1 MIISLLLILPI
12 VIYSL
17 RVIVFSI
24 GASRARKMSFP
35 EPNDNYQPFVSIVIP
50 SRNEESNISRCIK
63 SFEKS
68 TYPKD
73 KFEIIVV
80 NDRSEDATGKIL
92 SELSKKVSNL
102 KVNNLRVV
110 TITEEPVD
118 KNLQGKPGAIQA
130 GIDAAKGELILMT
143 DADCTVSDDWIETHV
158 NGFADPDVGMIASF
172 TLVEDKTIFHRLQAI
187 EWIFMETMASG
198 GIGLHQ
204 PLGCFGNNVAV
215 RKKDFDDLGGYRK
228 IDFSVTEDLALMSA
242 VFKTGR
248 KVKFF
253 CNPASTV
260 TTLPCQTLKE
270 YILQHQRW
278 AIGGQA
284 LGWRATIFV
293 LASIAIWA
301 GIATSVAT
309 SNWLFLAVILG
320 VRLFGDFIVLT
331 PSLRV
336 LKKSRLIKWIFPSVL
351 FFMLIELIVPFL
363 ILNRNVKWKGQ
374 VFR

>member
-12 VIYSL
+12 IIYTL
-17 RVIVFSI
+17 RVIFFSI
-24 GASRARKMSFP
+24 GASRSRNMSFP
-35 EPNDNYQPFVSIVIP
+35 EPKDDYRPFVSIVIP
-50 SRNEESNISRCIK
+50 SRNEEDNITRCIL
-63 SFEKS
+63 SFETS

-73 KFEIIVV
+73 KFEIIAV

-92 SELSKKVSNL
+92 EELSDKI
-102 KVNNLRVV
+102 NNLRVV
-110 TITEEPVD
+110 TITENSPEQ
-118 KNLQGKPGAIQA
+118 NLQGKPGALQA

-143 DADCTVSDDWIETHV
+143 DADCAVSEDWIATLV

-172 TLVEDKTIFHRLQAI
+172 TLVEDKTVFHSMQAI

-215 RKKDFDDLGGYRK
+215 RKKDFDAIGGYK
-228 IDFSVTEDLALMSA
+228 GIDFSVTEDLALMSA
-242 VFKTGR
+242 MFNTGK

-253 CNPASTV
+253 CNPDSTV
-260 TTLPCQTLKE
+260 TTLPCLTLKE

-293 LASIAIWA
+293 MASIAIWA
-301 GIATSVAT
+301 GIATAIAT
-309 SNWLFLAVILG
+309 SNWAFLIVILAI
-320 VRLFGDFIVLT
+320 RLFGDFIVLT
-331 PSLRV
+331 PSLRK
-336 LKKSRLIKWIFPSVL
+336 LRKSRLIKWIFPSVM

-363 ILNRNVKWKGQ
+363 LLNRNVKWKGQ

>member
-1 MIISLLLILPI
+1 MILSLLILPI
-12 VIYSL
+12 IIYTL
-17 RVIVFSI
+17 RVVVFSI
-24 GASRARKMSFP
+24 GAARARKVSFP
-35 EPNDNYQPFVSIVIP
+35 EPKGDCQPFVSIVIP
-50 SRNEESNISRCIK
+50 SRNEESNIARCIS
-63 SFEKS
+63 SFATS
-68 TYPKD
+68 SYPKY
-73 KFEIIVV
+73 KFEIIAV
-80 NDRSEDATGKIL
+80 NDRSEDKTADILADLSGK
-92 SELSKKVSNL
+92 VD
-102 KVNNLRVV
+102 NLRVV
-110 TITEEPVD
+110 TITEESVE
-118 KNLQGKPGAIQA
+118 KNLQGKPGALQA

-143 DADCTVSDDWIETHV
+143 DADCTVSDDWIATHV
-158 NGFADPDVGMIASF
+158 NGFADPDIGMIASF
-172 TLVEDKTIFHRLQAI
+172 TLVEDKAFFHRIQAI

-215 RKKDFDDLGGYRK
+215 RKKDFDDIGGYRK

-242 VFKTGR
+242 VFNTGR
-248 KVKFF
+248 KVRFF

-260 TTLPCQTLKE
+260 TTLPCLSLKE

-301 GIATSVAT
+301 GIATAIVT
-309 SNWLFLAVILG
+309 SNWVFLSIILG
-320 VRLFGDFIVLT
+320 VRLLGDFIVLA

-336 LKKSRLIKWIFPSVL
+336 LKKGRLIKWILPSVT

-363 ILNRNVKWKGQ
+363 LINRNVKWKGQ